1 MGFRLKL
8 LLEIVKALS
17 RGECF
22 IAHKNRSSARCFYR
36 DRSGSF
42 LTVLPA
48 CLSLYGGKCA
58 AQWCTLR
65 NMRGSYAG
73 SFWGAVIGYGRLSE
87 YNAIF
92 KSWR

>member
-1 MGFRLKL
+1 MGFRLNL

-22 IAHKNRSSARCFYR
+22 IARKNRSSARCSYR

-58 AQWCTLR
+58 ARRCTLR
-65 NMRGSYAG
+65 NISGFYAG
-73 SFWGAVIGYGRLSE
+73 GF
-87 YNAIF
+87 
-92 KSWR
+92 